1 MAGRRAGQDGGGG
14 DLVAWQ
20 DEAQGRV
27 DQVGA
32 GRLLDHLVDEVAC
45 ESGRDRGASEGGCG
59 RRRRERILSEQQI
72 GAGLG
77 TSNSESSPLSEG
89 SSSSPIGSRPR
100 MFCGARPATPWA
112 PNNKGQH
119 GEQGQRDQ
127 QGHQGLQRFASH
139 PHLPNLLGPH

>member
-1 MAGRRAGQDGGGG
+1 MEELAGRRAGQDGGGG
-14 DLVAWQ
+14 DLVACQ
-20 DEAQGRV
+20 DEVQGRV
-27 DQVGA
+27 DQVRA
-32 GRLLDHLVDEVAC
+32 GRHLDHLGEEVAC
-45 ESGRDRGASEGGCG
+45 ESGRERDASERGCG

-72 GAGLG
+72 GLGLG
-77 TSNSESSPLSEG
+77 TSNSESSPLAEG
-89 SSSSPIGSRPR
+89 SGSRPR

-112 PNNKGQH
+112 PNNRGQH